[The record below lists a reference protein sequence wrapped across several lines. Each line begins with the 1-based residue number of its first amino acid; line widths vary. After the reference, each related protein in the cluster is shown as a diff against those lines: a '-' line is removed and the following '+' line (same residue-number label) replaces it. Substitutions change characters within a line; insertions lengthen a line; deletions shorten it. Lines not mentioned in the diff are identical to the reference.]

1 MIYDQRYLERYVPY
15 FQNPVEH
22 TDSRVYDAE
31 YAGLGHLSCLSRST
45 AFFPI
50 EWTSSFRP
58 VLAVLL
64 VQPLPAFFF
73 ACMPVDRSGRWALV
87 SDSFYQSCLRSISID
102 KIVVAAGDSPSSN
115 RIMVQ
120 SPDSQQ
126 ARICEL
132 CAEGIK
138 NLHVPCQQ
146 SKCYYQP
153 YSKSALF
160 SALQAFPRVFL
171 CSCLNFLSS
180 VFVIVTMSGYYCTKA
195 LTDCR
200 LFIRQSTSSV
210 VELYVAAA
218 AAAPS

>member
-22 TDSRVYDAE
+22 TDSRIYDAE

-50 EWTSSFRP
+50 EWTSSFRA
-58 VLAVLL
+58 VLAVFL

-87 SDSFYQSCLRSISID
+87 SDPFYQSSLRSISID
-102 KIVVAAGDSPSSN
+102 EIVVAAGDSLSNN

-120 SPDSQQ
+120 SPDSLQ
-126 ARICEL
+126 ARICEF
-132 CAEGIK
+132 CAEGIE

-146 SKCYYQP
+146 SKYYYQP
-153 YSKSALF
+153 YSKSVFL
-160 SALQAFPRVFL
+160 SSSQAFPRAFL
-171 CSCLNFLSS
+171 CFCSTFYLLSS
-180 VFVIVTMSGYYCTKA
+180 
-195 LTDCR
+195 
-200 LFIRQSTSSV
+200 
-210 VELYVAAA
+210 
-218 AAAPS
+218 